1 MCLRVIFR
9 QMFLD
14 KQQCCVIKSQPVDRP
29 PPGPPRPSCYKH
41 IHIHVHTR
49 NLQLISLGSCCASS
63 RGEKDT
69 CIHSPPHTNT
79 PVLLPNT
86 HTTNRFLVLSAD
98 WSKMSVNIL
107 QGFLELFFFFSFS
120 NFWFISYIFF
130 RWTVEFGLYFN
141 FFWAHFRLLLTFDLW
156 PHSLP
161 VFEHS
166 YWGETME

>member
-1 MCLRVIFR
+1 MVNNLFGGKTHSTHSLITVPMCLRVIFR

-107 QGFLELFFFFSFS
+107 QGFLELFFFSFSFT

-130 RWTVEFGLYFN
+130 R
-141 FFWAHFRLLLTFDLW
+141 
-156 PHSLP
+156 
-161 VFEHS
+161 
-166 YWGETME
+166 